1 MAKNGYNHIIFEM
14 KTRIKKMKKSI
25 YRKRKSTYK
34 FYSDGGHGWLS
45 VGRSELVRLGID
57 GGISDF
63 SYQKGDTIYLEEDSD
78 LNKFLTAYIDYYGC
92 RPQIVEKESVNYSKI
107 RNYERYDALY
117 HWINNKKGLPK

>member
-1 MAKNGYNHIIFEM
+1 
-14 KTRIKKMKKSI
+14 
-25 YRKRKSTYK
+25 
-34 FYSDGGHGWLS
+34 

-78 LNKFLTAYIDYYGC
+78 MNKFLTAYIDYYGC
-92 RPQIVEKESVNYSKI
+92 RPKIVEKESVNYSKI